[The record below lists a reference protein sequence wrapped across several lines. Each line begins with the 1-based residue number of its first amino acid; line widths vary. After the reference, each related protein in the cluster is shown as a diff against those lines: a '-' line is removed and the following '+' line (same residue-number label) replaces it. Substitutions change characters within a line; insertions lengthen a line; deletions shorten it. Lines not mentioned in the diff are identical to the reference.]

1 MSAITAKRKEAE
13 KLIYNVFNKLDPS
26 GANANYYKQKFE
38 KMSDA
43 QFISYI
49 KQQFPY
55 KFQTRLFKIE
65 PNMDRINEAAK
76 TLGIPLM
83 EKVYCPYFYKD
94 SKGNDIATPEAIV
107 GYVPIKKM
115 KQFITKKNAMSV
127 NIDMRDN
134 KTGLLI
140 SKDKNGITSDRE
152 LECLAVMGLD
162 QSLREFSRPRA
173 DAMTSKS
180 VMYNTINTLG
190 KVDLKDLPDDPDDS
204 LAKNMLNVYLL
215 GAGLD
220 SNLLNKDGYLP
231 ITYKNKHRATERE

>member
-1 MSAITAKRKEAE
+1 MSATSKRKEAE
-13 KLIYNVFNKLDPS
+13 KLILDVFNALDPS
-26 GANANYYKQKFE
+26 GANGNYYKQKFA
-38 KMSDA
+38 KMNDK

-49 KQQFPY
+49 KQTFPY
-55 KFQTRLFKIE
+55 KFQTRIFKIE
-65 PNMDRINEAAK
+65 PNMDKINNAAK
-76 TLGIPLM
+76 VLGIPLL
-83 EKVYCPYFYKD
+83 EKVYCPYFYKN
-94 SKGNDIATPEAIV
+94 SKGEPISTQEALVVYI
-107 GYVPIKKM
+107 PIKKM

-162 QSLREFSRPRA
+162 QSMRELSRPRA
-173 DAMTSKS
+173 DAMDSKS
-180 VMYNTINTLG
+180 VMYNTINTIG
-190 KVDLKDLPDDPDDS
+190 KVDLQDLPAEPEDS

-231 ITYKNKHRATERE
+231 IVLQNKHKATERI